1 MRQKIYYCLEQKCG
15 IRKKGIPFRIK
26 KFTYVLEKIVGS
38 GASLLEA
45 RIITVSILRQAIPL
59 NVAGQ
64 VGFDSFLT

>member
-45 RIITVSILRQAIPL
+45 RIITSLYSKASSIVKCCRPSGI
-59 NVAGQ
+59 
-64 VGFDSFLT
+64 